1 MPTVLFAGRR
11 LACTPGA
18 TLRDVLLDGGA
29 TLYTPPMDVLHCR
42 GLGTCGTCAVE
53 VRPEVE
59 TGDPNAPATSPLTAM
74 ERWRLRFPPHAP
86 DNAPVDP
93 GATLRLACQV
103 RVHDDVRC
111 VRRGGLWGQGAPS
124 MER

>member
-1 MPTVLFAGRR
+1 MPTVHFAGRPYTC
-11 LACTPGA
+11 APGA
-18 TLRDVLLDGGA
+18 TLRDVLLEGGA
-29 TLYTPPMDVLHCR
+29 TLYAPPMDVLHCR

-53 VRPEVE
+53 VRPVTE
-59 TGDPNAPATSPLTAM
+59 PAPPEPDATTPLTAM

-103 RVHDDVRC
+103 RVLGDVRC
-111 VRRGGLWGQGAPS
+111 VRRGGLWGQGTPS

>member
-1 MPTVLFAGRR
+1 MPTVHFAGRR
-11 LACTPGA
+11 FTCAAGD
-18 TLRDVLLDGGA
+18 TLRDVLLRGGA
-29 TLYTPPMDVLHCR
+29 ALYAPPMDLLHCR

-53 VRPEVE
+53 VRAMHDEAEPL
-59 TGDPNAPATSPLTAM
+59 SPMTAV

-103 RVHDDVRC
+103 RVQGDVRC
-111 VRRGGLWGQGAPS
+111 VRRSGLWGQGTPS

>member
-11 LACTPGA
+11 FECEPGA
-18 TLRDVLLDGGA
+18 TLRDVLMRGA
-29 TLYTPPMDVLHCR
+29 ASLYAPPMDLLHCR
-42 GLGTCGTCAVE
+42 GLGTCGTCALE
-53 VRPEVE
+53 VRPEADQGNS
-59 TGDPNAPATSPLTAM
+59 GDAASPVTAM
-74 ERWRLRFPPHAP
+74 ERWRLRFPPHSP

-103 RVHDDVRC
+103 RVMGDLRC
-111 VRRGGLWGQGAPS
+111 VRRGGLWGQGTPS